1 MLGIHLFY
9 TFSENDS
16 SPSELRNDLITQLE
30 AIESEHSLT
39 GAAKKV
45 GMSYRYFWGRIEA
58 WEQTLG
64 QRLVSREQGKP
75 ATLTPLGRKLLW
87 AERSVQAKYAMQI
100 TQLNS
105 ELTAAFS
112 AAMDPK
118 APILTIAGCYDHFIA
133 SLQEPAFQAGLI
145 CDFQFNS
152 GCEGL
157 RQLAERSCTIAGFN
171 FAEHATV
178 GSEAY
183 QTFSP
188 YIDPERMEGCFVSQ
202 RSQGL
207 VVAKHN
213 PHQLHT
219 LTDVFAKGLR
229 YAGRSPTT
237 GTYTLQESLLA
248 NSGIDTARVKAL
260 SVEYPSHLAVA
271 TAVASGKADAGL
283 CIAHAALQRN
293 VSFLPLQWEN
303 YYLAWFKEDRAL
315 VEPFLTVLAQ
325 TLDNT
330 PAEEGRTLANSLRI
344 LSWRD
349 ELPWW

>member
-9 TFSENDS
+9 TFSDHDS
-16 SPSELRNDLITQLE
+16 AQSELRNDLIMQLE

-64 QRLVSREQGKP
+64 QRLVVREQGKP
-75 ATLTPLGRKLLW
+75 ASLTPLGRKLLW

-100 TQLNS
+100 TKLHS

-118 APILTIAGCYDHFIA
+118 APILTIAGCYDSFIA
-133 SLQEPAFQAGLI
+133 ALQEPAFQAGLI

-157 RQLAERSCTIAGFN
+157 RQLSERSCTIAGFN
-171 FAEHATV
+171 FAEHASV
-178 GSEAY
+178 DSEAY
-183 QTFSP
+183 HTFSP
-188 YIDPERMEGCFVSQ
+188 YIDPERMEGCFISQ

-219 LTDVFAKGLR
+219 LTEVFTKGLR
-229 YAGRSPTT
+229 FAGRSPTT

-248 NSGIDTARVKAL
+248 NSGIDKAHVDA
-260 SVEYPSHLAVA
+260 STVQYPSHLAVA

-283 CIAHAALQRN
+283 CIAQAAAQRH
-293 VSFLPLQWEN
+293 VDFLPLQWEN

-315 VEPFLTVLAQ
+315 VEPLLEVLTQSIRKAPPEV
-325 TLDNT
+325 
-330 PAEEGRTLANSLRI
+330 GRIFTKSLQI
-344 LSWRD
+344 VSWRD
-349 ELPWW
+349 ELGWW